1 MIMKSK
7 INFANRL
14 AKTIRV
20 LSVPPVMVTALI
32 LILYRQ
38 DRLIFRN
45 TSDVV
50 MPIVF
55 LGFVPVL
62 AYPLQHL
69 IPALRQNGR
78 EAQRKLAFLLSMI
91 GYTLALIWAVF
102 HPVSSQMLLLCLTY
116 FFSVVLLT
124 LCNKALH
131 VHASGHA
138 CSVTGPLL
146 LLIYLVDWTLI
157 FPCIA
162 SGLLI
167 AWSSLYLKRHTA
179 KELLTGSLVCLVSF
193 AAALLCLT

>member
-7 INFANRL
+7 KNFAYRL

-50 MPIVF
+50 VPIVF

-78 EAQRKLAFLLSMI
+78 ETQRKLAFLLNMI
-91 GYTLALIWAVF
+91 GYTLALIWAVSN
-102 HPVSSQMLLLCLTY
+102 PVSPQMLLLCLTY

-162 SGLLI
+162 SGLFYLLSLKESAVVFRFCAQSPSWLLI
-167 AWSSLYLKRHTA
+167 A
-179 KELLTGSLVCLVSF
+179 
-193 AAALLCLT
+193 

>member
-1 MIMKSK
+1 MKSK
-7 INFANRL
+7 KNFAYRL

-55 LGFVPVL
+55 LGFVPIL

-91 GYTLALIWAVF
+91 GYTLALIWAVS

-146 LLIYLVDWTLI
+146 LLIYLVDWKLI

-193 AAALLCLT
+193 AAALLCV